1 MTRTRCDYCRRIID
15 RESSRSIPC
24 TACGHGHLREMKPKN
39 RCSICGEPQYD
50 NVDPKARVDCDR
62 CFGRRVAGIRQLEA
76 ALKTGFIDTA
86 DAKRKCE
93 RYVLRKGKRVESDL
107 RVARKVKGWSQEE
120 LGIHLGV
127 SKQAVQQMESGRR
140 PYGEKAKEWLE
151 KVN

>member
-1 MTRTRCDYCRRIID
+1 MTRMRCDYCQRIIN
-15 RESSRSIPC
+15 RESSQSIPC
-24 TACGHGHLREMKPKN
+24 TACCHGHLREMKPKN
-39 RCSICGEPQYD
+39 WCSACKEPQYD
-50 NVDPKARVDCDR
+50 NLGSNAVVVCDK
-62 CFGRRVAGIRQLEA
+62 CFGVREAGIRQIETELR
-76 ALKTGFIDTA
+76 TDFIDTA

-107 RVARKVKGWSQEE
+107 RVARKAKGWSQEE